1 LEIQSFNC
9 DIAGRTL
16 TIETGKLAGQA
27 NAAVTVRY
35 GETVVLVTVCF
46 QSEVREGIDF
56 LPLTIDYEERLY
68 AAGKIP
74 GGFIRREGR
83 PSEAATLACRQ
94 TDRPIR
100 PLLPKS
106 WHNEIQIVTTVLS
119 ADQEND
125 PDILSVIGAS
135 AALTLSEIPFDGPVG
150 AVNIGYINNE
160 LVLNPKMAQLDGSQL
175 DLVVVSTRD
184 KVIMVEAGAREI
196 AEDIVLEAVKL
207 GHEANQGVIQLQEQL
222 RQAAGKPKLPVPE
235 DKVNAEAVAAL
246 NRIVDEKIGVVMA
259 RADKEQREEALIAL
273 ADELTASLGE
283 KFSEKDIAGAID
295 ARVRAEV
302 RSDVLDKGRRVSGR
316 GLTEIRPLSCEVGL
330 LPRTHGSGLFTR
342 GQTQVL
348 TITTLGSTRKEQ
360 MLDGLGL
367 EETKRFIHH
376 YNFPGFSNGEVR
388 RVGSIGRREVGHGA
402 LAERALLA
410 VIPDDVEF
418 PYTIRL
424 VSEVLSS
431 SGSTSMAS
439 VCAGSLSLMDAGVPV
454 KKAVAGI
461 AMGLVT
467 GEDGRYAVLTDIE
480 GIEDFNGDMDFKIA
494 GTRDGI
500 TAIQMDT
507 KLKGITI
514 EIIDKTLSQ
523 GREARKFI
531 LDKMDQAITAS
542 RPDVSRYAPRMTKV
556 KIDPSKIGAVIG
568 TGGKTIRSIIE
579 QTKTTVD
586 VSDDGTVVIG
596 SPDME
601 ATQKAISMIE
611 SLTREIQIGDVF
623 TGKVSRIFDFGAMV
637 EILPGKEGMVHISE
651 LADYRVNKVE
661 DVVKIGD
668 EVMVKVINI
677 DNLGRVNLSRRALFE
692 KDAQGEGSPQRDTR
706 PPRYPDRR
714 SGPSGYGNRSRYSN
728 ERPNRPGSGPSRPPY
743 NRH

>member
-1 LEIQSFNC
+1 LEQQSFSC
-9 DIAGRTL
+9 EVAGRTF
-16 TIETGKLAGQA
+16 TIETGKLAQQA
-27 NAAVTVRY
+27 DASVIVRY

-46 QSEVREGIDF
+46 AREAREGTDF

-106 WHNEIQIVTTVLS
+106 WHSEIQIVTTVLS

-125 PDILSVIGAS
+125 PDTLSVIGAS
-135 AALTLSEIPFDGPVG
+135 AALSLSEIPFAGPIG
-150 AVNIGYINNE
+150 AINVGYINGE
-160 LVLNPKMAQLDGSQL
+160 LVLNPRMSEIKDSQL

-184 KVIMVEAGAREI
+184 KVIMVEAGAQEI
-196 AEDIVLEAVKL
+196 SEDIVLKAVKFA
-207 GHEANQGVIQLQEQL
+207 HEANQAIIQLQDQL
-222 RQAAGKPKLPVPE
+222 QQAAGKPKLPVPE
-235 DKVNAEAVAAL
+235 DKVNAEAMAAL
-246 NRIVDEKIGVVMA
+246 TKIIDEKIGVVLA
-259 RADKEQREEALIAL
+259 IPDKEQREKGLDDL
-273 ADELTASLGE
+273 AVELAGKLEE
-283 KFSEKDIAGAID
+283 KYSEKDIAAAIE
-295 ARVRAEV
+295 AGVKAGVRA
-302 RSDVLDKGRRVSGR
+302 DVLNKGRRISGR
-316 GLTEIRPLSCEVGL
+316 GLTEIRPITCEVGL

-342 GQTQVL
+342 GQTQVMS
-348 TITTLGSTRKEQ
+348 ITTLGSTRKEQ

-367 EETKRFIHH
+367 EESKRFMHH
-376 YNFPGFSNGEVR
+376 YNFPGYSTGEVR
-388 RVGSIGRREVGHGA
+388 RVGVVGRREIGHGA
-402 LAERALLA
+402 LAERALLPT
-410 VIPDDVEF
+410 IPNDVDF

-439 VCAGSLSLMDAGVPV
+439 VCAGSMSLMDAGVPV
-454 KKAVAGI
+454 KKPVAGV

-467 GEDGRYAVLTDIE
+467 DQDGRFAVLTDIE
-480 GIEDFNGDMDFKIA
+480 GVEDFNGDMDFKVA

-514 EIIDKTLSQ
+514 EVVEKTLSQ
-523 GREARKFI
+523 AKDGRLFI
-531 LDKMDQAITAS
+531 LDKMAQAISAS
-542 RPDVSRYAPRMTKV
+542 RPDVSKYAPRMTKI

-568 TGGKTIRSIIE
+568 TGGKTIRAIIE
-579 QTKTTVD
+579 QTKATVD

-596 SPDME
+596 SNDME
-601 ATQKAISMIE
+601 STQKAIGMIE
-611 SLTREIQIGDVF
+611 GLTREAQIGEVF
-623 TGKVSRIFDFGAMV
+623 TGKVSRIFEFGAMV

-651 LADYRVNKVE
+651 LADFRVGKVE

-668 EVMVKVINI
+668 EVMVKVINV
-677 DNLGRVNLSRRALFE
+677 DEKGRINLSRRALFE
-692 KDAQGEGSPQRDTR
+692 KDGQGSVSAGEGAPSAD
-706 PPRYPDRR
+706 YPFRKSSSGGDRR
-714 SGPSGYGNRSRYSN
+714 PRQGG
-728 ERPNRPGSGPSRPPY
+728 SRPPFKR
-743 NRH
+743 N